1 MSSTPWNE
9 QQRAIIALQNQPCL
23 VIAGAG
29 SGKTATICE
38 KIVRLCGQL
47 ASCKKILAI
56 TFTNKAAAE
65 MRARLKKQHISGRH
79 VLVCTFHRLGLMILK
94 RFSRDAGLKDNY
106 SLLDQDDRLQILK
119 QLRPGLIETDLQ
131 ELLQAL
137 SRIKQYPS
145 VESYSEHHE
154 DDPELI
160 TCWHDYQQ
168 ALQTLNSLDLDDLV
182 YRPGQLLKNENI
194 AAQIR
199 AGFDYLFVDEY
210 QDTNLAQY
218 SLFKSLADPKRFT
231 LVGDDDQ
238 SIYTW
243 RGARPENLHLVQQD
257 FPELR
262 VMMLEENFRS
272 TTPILNMANEL
283 IGKNTHL
290 FEKKLWS
297 RQEKG
302 PKPELMSAR
311 DIADEAGQVIE
322 KIAQRLRQSPAS
334 FCILMR
340 TNFQAMDYEKGLRE
354 QKIPYQ
360 ILGSQ
365 SVFHR
370 AEIKDLMGYLR
381 LILNPEDDTAFKR
394 IANIPRRGLGLK
406 KMGALIDYAHT
417 HHLPLLQSCRQLRF
431 LHSVDSNAQKSFEDF
446 GQLMA
451 YFTNKFHQADSVGW
465 IRELLSALC
474 YEDWIDQ
481 LYPHPKTAKQR
492 KDSLHGFIS
501 WIERTFEKEPQ
512 LEEILRKL
520 LIIDQVG
527 SQEQERT
534 AQVTLST
541 MHAAKGLEFDEVYII
556 GCNEGLLPH
565 HQSESSLEEERRLL
579 YVGITRARQR
589 LTLSYCQKLGA
600 NDAQPSR
607 FIEEIGDAFFHDQ
620 EKATPEPELS
630 WEELRARL
638 GY

>member
-1 MSSTPWNE
+1 MTSWNE
-9 QQRAIIALQNQPCL
+9 QQRAIIALQHRPCL

-38 KIVRLCGQL
+38 KIVRLCENL
-47 ASCKKILAI
+47 ASGKKILAI
-56 TFTNKAAAE
+56 TFTNKAAQE
-65 MRARLKKQHISGRH
+65 MRTRLKARGITGRQ

-94 RFSRDAGLKDNY
+94 RFSQEAGLKENY
-106 SLLDQDDRLQILK
+106 SLLDQDDRLQIIK
-119 QLRPGLIETDLQ
+119 QIRPGIVEADQQ
-131 ELLQAL
+131 EMLHAL

-145 VESYSEHHE
+145 LESYLQH
-154 DDPELI
+154 DDPE
-160 TCWHDYQQ
+160 TETVACWKDYQQ
-168 ALQTLNSLDLDDLV
+168 ALQDLNSLDLDDLV
-182 YRPGQLLKNENI
+182 YRPVQLLQKDSVRE
-194 AAQIR
+194 QVR

-218 SLFKSLADPKRFT
+218 SLFSLLANPHRFT

-238 SIYTW
+238 SIYAW

-257 FPELR
+257 FPELE

-272 TTPILNMANEL
+272 TTAILDTANRL
-283 IGKNTHL
+283 ISKNEHL

-297 RQEKG
+297 HKDDG
-302 PKPELMSAR
+302 PRPNLIVAK
-311 DIADEAGQVIE
+311 DIADEAQLIIE
-322 KIAQRLRQSPAS
+322 DILSRSRQSPGS

-340 TNFQAMDYEKGLRE
+340 TNFQSLDYEKGLRE
-354 QKIPYQ
+354 AKIPYQ

-381 LILNPEDDTAFKR
+381 LIINHHDDTAFKR

-406 KMGALIDYAHT
+406 KMGALIEYAHE
-417 HHLPLLQSCRQLRF
+417 HEQPLLQSCRQLRF
-431 LHSVDSNAQKSFEDF
+431 LHQMDSQAQKAFEDF
-446 GQLMA
+446 GQLITH
-451 YFTNKFHQADSVGW
+451 FTQKFQQSQSASW
-465 IRELLSALC
+465 IRELLHALC
-474 YEDWIDQ
+474 YEDWIEQ
-481 LYPHPKTAKQR
+481 LYPHPKTAQQR
-492 KDSLHGFIS
+492 KDSLYSFVS
-501 WIERTFEKEPQ
+501 WIERSFEKEPQ

-520 LIIDQVG
+520 LVIDQIG
-527 SQEQERT
+527 TQEQERT

-541 MHAAKGLEFDEVYII
+541 MHAAKGLEFDEAYII

-589 LTLSYCQKLGA
+589 LTLSYCQKLGP

-607 FIEEIGDAFFHDQ
+607 FLEEIGHDVFEE
-620 EKATPEPELS
+620 EKEEEPELS